1 MSLRGAIHYLLAGA
15 LWGGLAA
22 LLGSRAFGD
31 HLWAAVSASPLLGL
45 ATGML
50 MQEPFERL
58 AGWRR
63 GLVALG
69 SLYLGATLFGA
80 VVGLAAAV
88 STGGTPR
95 IAGMRLVE
103 AVVTVWWGVTLG
115 GFVLF
120 LWPLAYLT
128 HYLLE
133 WRETA

>member
-1 MSLRGAIHYLLAGA
+1 MRLRGAVHYLLAGA

-22 LLGSRAFGD
+22 LLGSRAFGR
-31 HLWAAVSASPLLGL
+31 HIWAAVLASPLIGL
-45 ATGML
+45 ATGVL

-69 SLYLGATLFGA
+69 SVYLGATLFG
-80 VVGLAAAV
+80 VIVGLAAAG
-88 STGGTPR
+88 STGGTPHT
-95 IAGMRLVE
+95 AAMRVVE

-115 GFVLF
+115 GFLLF

-133 WRETA
+133 WRESA

>member
-31 HLWAAVSASPLLGL
+31 HLWAPWARGAGEPVS
-45 ATGML
+45 
-50 MQEPFERL
+50 
-58 AGWRR
+58 RR
-63 GLVALG
+63 H
-69 SLYLGATLFGA
+69 LFGA